1 MRIIKYILIILVLT
15 AVSGLSQSRWYY
27 NLSTSTS
34 ANVDTITFTS
44 QLKSSSDTSTIKY
57 KARSIVIKF
66 YGNSNDTLKYRTARD
81 GFVHDIGY
89 IIGKGQVNLNNVSF
103 PYDTLY
109 LQSDSGKKRLV
120 WACYNGDCIFDDNQL
135 LDNIES
141 TLNQINNRDATP
153 FIKSW
158 SSNSTSATAW
168 DTLTFLHYTNT
179 DTTAFNSQKTF
190 VLNDGVSTDTLWIH
204 KGDDTPSK
212 TSPNTIILTGGE
224 GFTFYKSRATIHT
237 IANGTVKRRIYAEG
251 R

>member
-141 TLNQINNRDATP
+141 TLNQINNRDAAP
-153 FIKSW
+153 FTKSW
-158 SSNSTSATAW
+158 RSNTTSTTSW
-168 DTLTFLHYTNT
+168 DTLIFKHYTAT
-179 DTTAFNSQKTF
+179 DTTAFNSQKT
-190 VLNDGVSTDTLWIH
+190 LYINDGGAADTLWIH
-204 KGDDTPSK
+204 EGSDAAST
-212 TSPNTIILTGGE
+212 TSANTIVLTGGE
-224 GFTFYKSRATIHT
+224 NYTSYNNRAAVHIRSSGTI
-237 IANGTVKRRIYAEG
+237 KRRIYAEG